1 MSDLPTDDAQSI
13 KRLAAVSKPVPERGT
28 VPFSLADS
36 EKLGQSPT
44 VLKRL
49 SEVESLLTFMQRTI
63 DDLNQVVLE
72 QAKRIERQDAEIA
85 RLRASLE
92 TLIGSI
98 VEVPRRAE
106 DERPPHY

>member
-1 MSDLPTDDAQSI
+1 MQSQCP
-13 KRLAAVSKPVPERGT
+13 KLAGEVLSRYPALMVST
-28 VPFSLADS
+28 PFEDS
-36 EKLGQSPT
+36 GAEE
-44 VLKRL
+44 RL
-49 SEVESLLTFMQRTI
+49 SKLESLLTFMQRTI

-72 QAKRIERQDAEIA
+72 QAKRMDVQDKEMA

-98 VEVPRRAE
+98 VEAPRRPE

>member
-1 MSDLPTDDAQSI
+1 MSVSPGDDAKS
-13 KRLAAVSKPVPERGT
+13 A
-28 VPFSLADS
+28 
-36 EKLGQSPT
+36 
-44 VLKRL
+44 KRL

-72 QAKRIERQDAEIA
+72 QARRIERQEAELA

-98 VEVPRRAE
+98 VEVPRRPE

>member
-1 MSDLPTDDAQSI
+1 VRYLAFMSEPS
-13 KRLAAVSKPVPERGT
+13 
-28 VPFSLADS
+28 S
-36 EKLGQSPT
+36 ENSRNEE
-44 VLKRL
+44 RL
-49 SEVESLLTFMQRTI
+49 SRVESLLTFMQRTI

-72 QAKRIERQDAEIA
+72 QAKRMERQDAEIA

-98 VEVPRRAE
+98 VEAPRRPE

>member
-1 MSDLPTDDAQSI
+1 MSTSSTDDAKS
-13 KRLAAVSKPVPERGT
+13 A
-28 VPFSLADS
+28 
-36 EKLGQSPT
+36 
-44 VLKRL
+44 KRL
-49 SEVESLLTFMQRTI
+49 SEVESLLTFMQRMI

-72 QAKRIERQDAEIA
+72 QAKRIERQEAEVA

-98 VEVPRRAE
+98 VEVPRRPE

>member
-1 MSDLPTDDAQSI
+1 MSPSAADDAKS
-13 KRLAAVSKPVPERGT
+13 A
-28 VPFSLADS
+28 
-36 EKLGQSPT
+36 
-44 VLKRL
+44 KRL
-49 SEVESLLTFMQRTI
+49 SDVESLLTFMQRTI

-72 QAKRIERQDAEIA
+72 QARRIERQEAELA

-98 VEVPRRAE
+98 VETPRLPE

>member
-1 MSDLPTDDAQSI
+1 MQSQCLGASVRARYLAAMSPSPADDAKS
-13 KRLAAVSKPVPERGT
+13 AT
-28 VPFSLADS
+28 
-36 EKLGQSPT
+36 
-44 VLKRL
+44 RL
-49 SEVESLLTFMQRTI
+49 SDVESLMTFMQRTI

-72 QAKRIERQDAEIA
+72 QARRIERQEAALA

-98 VEVPRRAE
+98 VETPRRPE

>member
-1 MSDLPTDDAQSI
+1 MSVSPGDDAKS
-13 KRLAAVSKPVPERGT
+13 A
-28 VPFSLADS
+28 
-36 EKLGQSPT
+36 
-44 VLKRL
+44 KRL

-72 QAKRIERQDAEIA
+72 QARRIERQEADLA

-98 VEVPRRAE
+98 VEVPRRLE